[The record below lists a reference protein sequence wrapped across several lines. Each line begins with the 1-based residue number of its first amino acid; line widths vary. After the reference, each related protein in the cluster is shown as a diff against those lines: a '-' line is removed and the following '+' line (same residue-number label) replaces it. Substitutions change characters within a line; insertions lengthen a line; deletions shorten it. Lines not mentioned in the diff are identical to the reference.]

1 MARQKLVKIV
11 VFDESGEIVS
21 GPKITKNHPKICVC
35 HALYSI
41 GKFSPFREHRLAR
54 SRTRK
59 NHVETPTFS

>member
-1 MARQKLVKIV
+1 MVHQKV
-11 VFDESGEIVS
+11 VEIRIFGENCKLS
-21 GPKITKNHPKICVC
+21 TRSKTTKNPPKACVC

-59 NHVETPTFS
+59 NHVETPEF